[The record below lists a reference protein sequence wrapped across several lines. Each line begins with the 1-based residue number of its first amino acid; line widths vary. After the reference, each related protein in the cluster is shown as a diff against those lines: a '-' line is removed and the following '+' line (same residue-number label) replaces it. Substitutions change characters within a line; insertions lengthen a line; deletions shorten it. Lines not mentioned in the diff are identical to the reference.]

1 MTRREAG
8 SGNKMKERL
17 QKLLSAA
24 GVCSRRAAEG
34 YITARRV
41 AVNGETALLGQQA
54 DPETDDIRVDGVP
67 LGREPEA
74 VYLMLNKPRGY
85 VTTVSDEQGRKTVMD
100 LLTGV
105 SARVYPVGRLDRDS
119 EGLLLLTNDG
129 ALTHRLLHPSHE
141 VSKEYRVT
149 VSGPVEHAAE
159 RLSRVRDV
167 VGLPIRPAEVRE
179 LSRKGNRA
187 ELSVIIHEGRNRQ
200 IRRMCAQ
207 CELEVLRLQRVRE
220 HCLELGAL
228 PLGQWR
234 YLTAEEIAGL
244 EEEGPLSEESVWFC
258 SLLEI
263 AALRLFF
270 MKNAGEKGKKSV
282 SIRRKVW

>member
-1 MTRREAG
+1 
-8 SGNKMKERL
+8 MKERL
-17 QKLLSAA
+17 QKILSAA

-34 YITARRV
+34 YLTAGRIT
-41 AVNGETALLGQQA
+41 VNGETAQLGQQA

-105 SARVYPVGRLDRDS
+105 HTRIYPVGRLDRDS

-129 ALTHRLLHPSHE
+129 ALTQRLLHPSHE

-159 RLSRVRDV
+159 NLRRIRDV
-167 VGLPIRPAEVRE
+167 AGMAIRPAEVQMLRRE
-179 LSRKGNRA
+179 GNRA
-187 ELSVIIHEGRNRQ
+187 ELRIVIHEGRNRQ
-200 IRRMCAQ
+200 IRRMCAR
-207 CELEVLRLQRVRE
+207 CGLEVLRLQRVRE
-220 HCLELGAL
+220 HCLELGTL

-234 YLTAEEIAGL
+234 YLTAA
-244 EEEGPLSEESVWFC
+244 
-258 SLLEI
+258 EI
-263 AALRLFF
+263 AAL
-270 MKNAGEKGKKSV
+270 KTE
-282 SIRRKVW
+282 

>member
-1 MTRREAG
+1 
-8 SGNKMKERL
+8 MKERL
-17 QKLLSAA
+17 QKILSAA

-34 YITARRV
+34 YLTAGRIT
-41 AVNGETALLGQQA
+41 VNGEMAQLGQQA

-105 SARVYPVGRLDRDS
+105 HTRIYPVGRLDRDS

-129 ALTHRLLHPSHE
+129 ALTQRLLHPSHE
-141 VSKEYRVT
+141 VSKEYHVT

-159 RLSRVRDV
+159 NLRRIRDV
-167 VGLPIRPAEVRE
+167 AGMAIRPAEVQMLRRE
-179 LSRKGNRA
+179 GNRA
-187 ELSVIIHEGRNRQ
+187 ELRIVIHEGRNRQ
-200 IRRMCAQ
+200 IRRMCAR
-207 CELEVLRLQRVRE
+207 CGLEVLRLQRVRE
-220 HCLELGAL
+220 HCLELGTL

-234 YLTAEEIAGL
+234 YLTAA
-244 EEEGPLSEESVWFC
+244 
-258 SLLEI
+258 EI
-263 AALRLFF
+263 AAL
-270 MKNAGEKGKKSV
+270 KTE
-282 SIRRKVW
+282 

>member
-1 MTRREAG
+1 
-8 SGNKMKERL
+8 MKERL
-17 QKLLSAA
+17 QKILSAA

-34 YITARRV
+34 YLTAGRIT
-41 AVNGETALLGQQA
+41 VNGEKAQLGQQA

-67 LGREPEA
+67 LGREPET

-105 SARVYPVGRLDRDS
+105 HTRIYPVGRLDRDS

-129 ALTHRLLHPSHE
+129 ALTQRLLHPSHE
-141 VSKEYRVT
+141 VSKEYHVT

-159 RLSRVRDV
+159 NLRRIRDV
-167 VGLPIRPAEVRE
+167 AGMAIRPAEVQMLRRE
-179 LSRKGNRA
+179 GNRA
-187 ELSVIIHEGRNRQ
+187 ELRIVIHEGRNRQ

-207 CELEVLRLQRVRE
+207 CGLEVLRLQRVRE
-220 HCLELGAL
+220 HCLELGTL

-234 YLTAEEIAGL
+234 YLTAA
-244 EEEGPLSEESVWFC
+244 
-258 SLLEI
+258 EI
-263 AALRLFF
+263 AAL
-270 MKNAGEKGKKSV
+270 KTE
-282 SIRRKVW
+282 

>member
-1 MTRREAG
+1 ME
-8 SGNKMKERL
+8 ERL

-24 GVCSRRAAEG
+24 GVCSRRAAEE
-34 YITARRV
+34 YIIAGRV
-41 AVNGETALLGQQA
+41 TVNGKPAELGWRA
-54 DPETDDIRVDGVP
+54 DSDRDEICVDGRP
-67 LGREPEA
+67 LASKVEA
-74 VYLMLNKPRGY
+74 VYLLLNKPRGY
-85 VTTVSDEQGRKTVMD
+85 VTTLSDEKGRKTAAD
-100 LLTGV
+100 LVKDCGV
-105 SARVYPVGRLDRDS
+105 RVYPVGRLDLDS
-119 EGLLLLTNDG
+119 EGLLLMTNDG
-129 ALTHRLLHPSHE
+129 ALMQRLLHPSHE
-141 VSKEYRVT
+141 VYKEYRVT

-207 CELEVLRLQRVRE
+207 CGLEVLRLQRVRE
-220 HCLELGAL
+220 HCLELGTL

-244 EEEGPLSEESVWFC
+244 KEE
-258 SLLEI
+258 
-263 AALRLFF
+263 
-270 MKNAGEKGKKSV
+270 
-282 SIRRKVW
+282 

>member
-1 MTRREAG
+1 MTRRKTG
-8 SGNKMKERL
+8 SGIRMKERL

-34 YITARRV
+34 YITAGRV
-41 AVNGETALLGQQA
+41 TVNGETALLGQQA

-105 SARVYPVGRLDRDS
+105 STRVYPVGRLDRDS
-119 EGLLLLTNDG
+119 EGLL
-129 ALTHRLLHPSHE
+129 LTHRLLHPSHE

-244 EEEGPLSEESVWFC
+244 EEE
-258 SLLEI
+258 
-263 AALRLFF
+263 
-270 MKNAGEKGKKSV
+270 
-282 SIRRKVW
+282 

>member
-1 MTRREAG
+1 MTRRKTG
-8 SGNKMKERL
+8 SGIRMKERL

-34 YITARRV
+34 YITAGRV
-41 AVNGETALLGQQA
+41 TVNGETALLGQQA
-54 DPETDDIRVDGVP
+54 DSETDDIRVDGVP
-67 LGREPEA
+67 LGWEPEA

-105 SARVYPVGRLDRDS
+105 STRVYPVGRLDRDS

-159 RLSRVRDV
+159 NLRRIRDV
-167 VGLPIRPAEVRE
+167 AGMAIRPAEVQMLRRE
-179 LSRKGNRA
+179 GNRA
-187 ELSVIIHEGRNRQ
+187 ELRIVIHEGRNRQ
-200 IRRMCAQ
+200 IRRMCAR
-207 CELEVLRLQRVRE
+207 CGLEVLRLQRVRE
-220 HCLELGAL
+220 HCLELGTL

-234 YLTAEEIAGL
+234 YLTAA
-244 EEEGPLSEESVWFC
+244 
-258 SLLEI
+258 EI
-263 AALRLFF
+263 AAL
-270 MKNAGEKGKKSV
+270 KTE
-282 SIRRKVW
+282 

>member
-1 MTRREAG
+1 M
-8 SGNKMKERL
+8 
-17 QKLLSAA
+17 
-24 GVCSRRAAEG
+24 
-34 YITARRV
+34 
-41 AVNGETALLGQQA
+41 GQQA

-105 SARVYPVGRLDRDS
+105 STRVYPVGRLDRDS

-159 RLSRVRDV
+159 RLSRIRDV

-207 CELEVLRLQRVRE
+207 CELEVLAAPAGA
-220 HCLELGAL
+220 GAL
-228 PLGQWR
+228 SGAWGAAAGAVAVLNGGGDR
-234 YLTAEEIAGL
+234 RTERGMTA
-244 EEEGPLSEESVWFC
+244 F
-258 SLLEI
+258 
-263 AALRLFF
+263 
-270 MKNAGEKGKKSV
+270 
-282 SIRRKVW
+282 RRKHQVLQPP